1 MQIRAKQVLRR
12 EIDLLKQPIAAS
24 EPEKEEEVIEPEPV
38 VEDEKMEEVNGV
50 TNGEVEEQAK
60 AEEVDKEEEMSD
72 DDDGLF
78 SSEFDNLMDP
88 NEFQSEMGF
97 SENLEW
103 MNSV

>member
-12 EIDLLKQPIAAS
+12 EIDLLKQPIAVS
-24 EPEKEEEVIEPEPV
+24 EPEKEEEVIEAEPV

-50 TNGEVEEQAK
+50 TNGEVEEQVK
-60 AEEVDKEEEMSD
+60 AEEVDKEEEMS

-88 NEFQSEMGF
+88 GF

-103 MNSV
+103 MNNV